1 MHQQARELMLLEVDE
16 VELQLE
22 TTLLPPLTSPAPS
35 ASPLRPNHLQR
46 KETTLFFCS
55 PATFVLNK
63 AHLEHHALAVRTN
76 GEHAALQLLSTRL
89 SRADHAP
96 PEQSLVNDN
105 NLPPGHFLVLHMWPP
120 LCGRVSCLTSFPP
133 CYVFAWCESDFTG
146 HNRCQRFEQ
155 GSGAF

>member
-1 MHQQARELMLLEVDE
+1 MLVEVDK

-22 TTLLPPLTSPAPS
+22 AALLPPLTSPAPS

-46 KETTLFFCS
+46 KETTLYFCS
-55 PATFVLNK
+55 PATFVFNA

-76 GEHAALQLLSTRL
+76 GEHAALQLLSTGL

-105 NLPPGHFLVLHMWPP
+105 NLQPDVVLCSSQTLMILIHCIGSAPMCAQI
-120 LCGRVSCLTSFPP
+120 LKSIEFGFELFQTCGQP
-133 CYVFAWCESDFTG
+133 CEA
-146 HNRCQRFEQ
+146 EQ
-155 GSGAF
+155 CRRW

>member
-1 MHQQARELMLLEVDE
+1 MLVEVDK

-22 TTLLPPLTSPAPS
+22 TALLPPLTSPAPS

-46 KETTLFFCS
+46 KETTLYFCS
-55 PATFVLNK
+55 PATFVFNK

-96 PEQSLVNDN
+96 PEQSRVNDN
-105 NLPPGHFLVLHMWPP
+105 NLPPDV
-120 LCGRVSCLTSFPP
+120 VSF
-133 CYVFAWCESDFTG
+133 SDFDTLAVHSLILKSIEFG
-146 HNRCQRFEQ
+146 FELFQ
-155 GSGAF
+155 TCGQPCEAEQCRRW

>member
-1 MHQQARELMLLEVDE
+1 MTRVSLCPCVPQPVPCPATRLSLGADRTMAQYASQATELMLVEVDE

-22 TTLLPPLTSPAPS
+22 TALLPPLTSPAPS

-46 KETTLFFCS
+46 KETTLYFCS

-96 PEQSLVNDN
+96 PEQSRVNDN
-105 NLPPGHFLVLHMWPP
+105 NLPPDVVLCSSQTLMI
-120 LCGRVSCLTSFPP
+120 F
-133 CYVFAWCESDFTG
+133 
-146 HNRCQRFEQ
+146 
-155 GSGAF
+155 